1 MIAALS
7 PYLLTTREPAAMVAM
22 LLADHVVTVVP
33 SPDGVAT
40 RETVG
45 RAAGSIPSYLE
56 LLESWSWSMPLWQAG
71 AIASDFEGDDAIDDI
86 RAALVQIETD
96 DRFAAM
102 RPLMHAALE
111 DTGEV
116 YLRRFADDLLKAG
129 PDPAISVPVA
139 AGLDRYAGRLGLI
152 VVRGE
157 PSSVAAKQESG
168 LMRTIARFAVPAL
181 MQAGGQRLLVA
192 REELRDELDALRDAI
207 DDGDEGSIRTAAGAV
222 NDAVE
227 RIAEDLTRVTD
238 PDEPRT
244 ILGMASVTLAE
255 LPAEAVQRSSCLA
268 AGRMLGRDASF
279 ESVTDGAIVRTMV
292 VRRMGSR
299 TGR

>member
-1 MIAALS
+1 MIVALS
-7 PYLLTTREPAAMVAM
+7 PYLLTTREPAAMVSL
-22 LLADHVVTVVP
+22 LLADHAVTVIP
-33 SPDGVAT
+33 TPEGVAT

-45 RAAGSIPSYLE
+45 LVAGSIPSYRQ
-56 LLESWSWSMPLWQAG
+56 LLESWSWSVPLWEAG
-71 AIASDFEGDDAIDDI
+71 VVGSDFEGEDAIDDI
-86 RAALVQIETD
+86 RAALSEIETD

-139 AGLDRYAGRLGLI
+139 AGIDRYAGRLGLT
-152 VVRGE
+152 VARGE
-157 PSSVAAKQESG
+157 PASIAAKQEGG
-168 LMRTIARFAVPAL
+168 LLRTVARFAMPAL

-192 REELRDELDALRDAI
+192 REELRGELDALRDAI
-207 DDGDEGSIRTAAGAV
+207 EDGSEADMRHASGTLSGAA
-222 NDAVE
+222 E
-227 RIAEDLTRVTD
+227 RIERELTRVTD

-244 ILGMASVTLAE
+244 ILGMASVTLGE
-255 LPAEAVQRSSCLA
+255 LPVEAVQRSSCLA
-268 AGRMLGRDASF
+268 AGRMLGRETACAP
-279 ESVTDGAIVRTMV
+279 EYDGALVRTIIVRRV
-292 VRRMGSR
+292 GSR

>member
-1 MIAALS
+1 VIAALS
-7 PYLLTTREPAAMVAM
+7 PYLMTTREPAAMIAL

-33 SPDGVAT
+33 SPDGVPT
-40 RETVG
+40 
-45 RAAGSIPSYLE
+45 RAAVGEAAGTIPSYYE

-71 AIASDFEGDDAIDDI
+71 VIASNFEGDDAIDDI
-86 RAALVQIETD
+86 RAALTQIETD

-116 YLRRFADDLLKAG
+116 YLRRFASDLLKAG

-139 AGLDRYAGRLGLI
+139 AGIDRFAGRLGLS
-152 VVRGE
+152 VMRGE
-157 PSSVAAKQESG
+157 PSSIAAKQETG
-168 LMRTIARFAVPAL
+168 LMRTVARFAMPAL

-192 REELRDELDALRDAI
+192 REELRDQLDTLRDAV
-207 DDGDEGSIRTAAGAV
+207 DDGSEPDMRSAAAALTEAV
-222 NDAVE
+222 DRIND
-227 RIAEDLTRVTD
+227 DLVRVTD

-244 ILGMASVTLAE
+244 ILGTASVTLAE
-255 LPAEAVQRSSCLA
+255 VPVEAVQRSSCLA
-268 AGRMLGRDASF
+268 AGRMLGRQPAF
-279 ESVTDGAIVRTMV
+279 EAAADGAVVRTVV
-292 VRRMGSR
+292 VRRIGSR

>member
-7 PYLLTTREPAAMVAM
+7 PYLLTTREPAAMVTM

-40 RETVG
+40 RESVG
-45 RAAGSIPSYLE
+45 LAAGSIPSYLE
-56 LLESWSWSMPLWQAG
+56 LLESWSWSMPLWEAG
-71 AIASDFEGDDAIDDI
+71 VIASDFEGDDAIEDI
-86 RAALVQIETD
+86 RAALIQIETD

-139 AGLDRYAGRLGLI
+139 AGLDRYAGRLGLN

-157 PSSVAAKQESG
+157 PASVAAKQETG
-168 LMRTIARFAVPAL
+168 LMRTIARFAMPAL

-192 REELRDELDALRDAI
+192 REELRDELDALRDCI
-207 DDGDEGSIRTAAGAV
+207 DNGDEDEMRSASGELSEAT
-222 NDAVE
+222 E
-227 RIAEDLTRVTD
+227 RIADDLTRVTD
-238 PDEPRT
+238 PEEPRT
-244 ILGMASVTLAE
+244 ILGTASVMLAE

-268 AGRMLGRDASF
+268 AGRMLGRQTAFEASS
-279 ESVTDGAIVRTMV
+279 EGALVRTLV
-292 VRRMGSR
+292 VRRIGSR
-299 TGR
+299 SGR

>member
-7 PYLLTTREPAAMVAM
+7 PYLMTTREPAAMVAL
-22 LLADHVVTVVP
+22 LLADYVVTVVP
-33 SPDGVAT
+33 SPDGAPT
-40 RETVG
+40 RSAVG
-45 RAAGSIPSYLE
+45 EAAGSIPSYLE

-71 AIASDFEGDDAIDDI
+71 VVASEFEGDDAIDDI
-86 RAALVQIETD
+86 RAAVVQIETD

-111 DTGEV
+111 DTGEF

-139 AGLDRYAGRLGLI
+139 AGIDRFAGRLGLS

-157 PSSVAAKQESG
+157 PTSIAAKQEAG
-168 LMRTIARFAVPAL
+168 LMRTVARFAMPAL

-192 REELRDELDALRDAI
+192 REELCDELNALRDTI
-207 DDGDEGSIRTAAGAV
+207 DEGSEADMRAAAGEV
-222 NDAVE
+222 TKAVE
-227 RIAEDLTRVTD
+227 RIGDDLARVTD

-244 ILGMASVTLAE
+244 ILGTASVTLAE
-255 LPAEAVQRSSCLA
+255 LPVEAVQRSSCLA
-268 AGRMLGRDASF
+268 AGRMLGRQPTF
-279 ESVTDGAIVRTMV
+279 EPIADGAIVRTIV
-292 VRRMGSR
+292 VRRIGSR